1 MNRILSLLLVTAF
14 VSISCNSNK
23 DKITVKDANG
33 NKATIDL
40 SDVKDMAK
48 SMEIN
53 QGKSENL
60 KKLSPLSLDQM
71 KALIPEEFMGM
82 KRSSFNTANAMG
94 VATCNANYKSE
105 NGQELKVEILDC
117 AGEMGT
123 NMYSMRFLGL
133 WNFEEENDNG
143 YQKTIDLNGDKAIEK
158 YSKSS
163 NRYEL
168 TYFAND
174 RFLVNLEG
182 ENVGIDFLK
191 QAAKN
196 LNLK

>member
-1 MNRILSLLLVTAF
+1 MKLFLSVIIAVGLFT
-14 VSISCNSNK
+14 ISCNSNK
-23 DKITVKDANG
+23 DKITVKDAEG

-53 QGKSENL
+53 QGKAEEL
-60 KKLSPLSLDQM
+60 KKLSPLTMDQL

-82 KRSSFNTANAMG
+82 KRSSFNTTNAMG
-94 VATCNANYKSE
+94 VATCNARYKSE
-105 NGQELKVEILDC
+105 DGKELKVEILDC
-117 AGEMGT
+117 AGEMGA
-123 NMYSMRFLGL
+123 NMYSIRFFGL

-158 YSKSS
+158 FNKNS

-168 TYFAND
+168 TYFSNE

-182 ENVGIDFLK
+182 ENIGIDVLK

>member
-1 MNRILSLLLVTAF
+1 MKIFLSLVISTAL
-14 VSISCNSNK
+14 IITSCNSNK
-23 DKITVKDANG
+23 YKITIKDADG

-48 SMEIN
+48 SMELN
-53 QGKSENL
+53 QGKSEKL
-60 KKLSPLSLDQM
+60 KKLTPLSLDQM

-82 KRSSFNTANAMG
+82 KRTSFNTANAMG
-94 VATCNANYKSE
+94 VATCNAKYKTDD
-105 NGQELKVEILDC
+105 GQELKVEILDC
-117 AGEMGT
+117 AGEMGA
-123 NMYSMRFLGL
+123 NMYSIRFFGL

-143 YQKTIDLNGDKAIEK
+143 YQKTIDLNGEKAIEK
-158 YSKSS
+158 YSKYN

-168 TYFAND
+168 TYFSND

-182 ENVGIDFLK
+182 DNIGIDVLK

>member
-1 MNRILSLLLVTAF
+1 MKLFLSIIIAVGFFT
-14 VSISCNSNK
+14 ISCNSNK
-23 DKITVKDANG
+23 DKITVKDAEG

-53 QGKSENL
+53 QGKAADL
-60 KKLSPLSLDQM
+60 KKLSPLTMDQL

-82 KRSSFNTANAMG
+82 KRSSFNTTNAMG
-94 VATCNANYKSE
+94 VATCNARYKSE
-105 NGQELKVEILDC
+105 DGKELKVEILDC
-117 AGEMGT
+117 AGEMGA
-123 NMYSMRFLGL
+123 NMYSMRFFGL

-143 YQKTIDLNGDKAIEK
+143 YQKTIELNGDKAIEK
-158 YSKSS
+158 FRKNS

-168 TYFAND
+168 TYFSNE

-182 ENVGIDFLK
+182 ENIGIEELK
-191 QAAKN
+191 QASKN
-196 LNLK
+196 LKLN

>member
-1 MNRILSLLLVTAF
+1 MKFYLSIILAAGLLTV
-14 VSISCNSNK
+14 SCNNNK
-23 DKITVKDANG
+23 DKITVKDGEG

-48 SMEIN
+48 SITDN
-53 QGKSENL
+53 QGKAEEL
-60 KKLSPLSLDQM
+60 KKLTPLSLAEM

-94 VATCNANYKSE
+94 VATCNASYKSE
-105 NGQELKVEILDC
+105 DGKELKVEILDC
-117 AGEMGT
+117 AGEMGA
-123 NMYSMRFLGL
+123 NMYSMRFFSL

-143 YQKTIDLNGDKAIEK
+143 YQKTIDFDGQKAIEK
-158 YSKSS
+158 YSKNN

-168 TYFAND
+168 VYFSNE

-182 ENVGIDFLK
+182 ENIGMDVLK

>member
-1 MNRILSLLLVTAF
+1 MKLFLSLIIAVGFFA
-14 VSISCNSNK
+14 ISCNSNK
-23 DKITVKDANG
+23 DKITVKDAEG

-53 QGKSENL
+53 QGKAEEL
-60 KKLSPLSLDQM
+60 KKLSPLSMDQL

-82 KRSSFNTANAMG
+82 KRSSFNTTNAMG
-94 VATCNANYKSE
+94 VATCNARYKSE
-105 NGQELKVEILDC
+105 DGKELKVEILDC
-117 AGEMGT
+117 AGEMGA
-123 NMYSMRFLGL
+123 NMYSIRFFGL
-133 WNFEEENDNG
+133 WNYEEENDNG
-143 YQKTIDLNGDKAIEK
+143 YQKTIELNGDKAIEK
-158 YSKSS
+158 YNKNN

-168 TYFAND
+168 TYFSNE

-191 QAAKN
+191 QASKN
-196 LNLK
+196 LNLN

>member
-1 MNRILSLLLVTAF
+1 MKFFLTFFIAAGLF
-14 VSISCNSNK
+14 SISCNSNK
-23 DKITVKDANG
+23 DKITIKDAEG

-40 SDVKDMAK
+40 SGAKDMAK
-48 SMEIN
+48 SIELS
-53 QGKSENL
+53 QGKAEEL
-60 KKLSPLSLDQM
+60 KKLSPLTMEQL

-82 KRSSFNTANAMG
+82 KRSSFNTTNAMG
-94 VATCNANYKSE
+94 VATCNAHYKNE
-105 NGQELKVEILDC
+105 DGKELNVEILDC
-117 AGEMGT
+117 AGEMGA
-123 NMYSMRFLGL
+123 NMYSMRFFGL

-158 YSKSS
+158 FDKNN

-168 TYFAND
+168 TYFTNE

-182 ENVGIDFLK
+182 ENIGISDLK
-191 QAAKN
+191 QVSKN